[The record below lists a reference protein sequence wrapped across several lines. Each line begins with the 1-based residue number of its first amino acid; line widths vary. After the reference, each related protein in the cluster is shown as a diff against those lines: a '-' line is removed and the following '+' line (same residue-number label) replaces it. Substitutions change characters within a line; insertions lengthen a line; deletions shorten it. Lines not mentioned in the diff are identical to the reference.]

1 MTNADSCELC
11 GKPVD
16 LHDRHVR
23 FIKPD
28 PVVDAG
34 DIPASEV
41 WMTDADANASVMMQ
55 VNTIGAFVRALLPI
69 HLTAGH
75 TITYGVWVA
84 INPDDL
90 GRVFD
95 TWWSAE
101 YPDLVVDGL
110 LANTIEPW
118 GLLGAPVKLRVI
130 DPDHTPYC
138 VDSVDGRMRSVLTDE
153 WDHDLVLST
162 LS

>member
-1 MTNADSCELC
+1 
-11 GKPVD
+11 
-16 LHDRHVR
+16 
-23 FIKPD
+23 
-28 PVVDAG
+28 
-34 DIPASEV
+34 
-41 WMTDADANASVMMQ
+41 MMQ

-153 WDHDLVLST
+153 WDHDLVLSM